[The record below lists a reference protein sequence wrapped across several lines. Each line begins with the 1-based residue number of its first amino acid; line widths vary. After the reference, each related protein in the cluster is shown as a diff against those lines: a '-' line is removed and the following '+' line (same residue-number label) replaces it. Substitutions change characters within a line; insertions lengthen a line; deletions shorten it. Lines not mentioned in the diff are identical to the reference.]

1 MGNKNIKCPHCS
13 FITYRSDK
21 LKEHTAIQHT
31 EKPLQLELTED
42 VQSVLKESDPF
53 IEQPM
58 KKKRKPYQRKV
69 QQTTTITT
77 VPPPKT
83 NADCFMPQLTHEKL
97 LDLSDVIMIQ
107 EKPEIIVPVCTD
119 SMDILNGNIVL
130 F

>member
-21 LKEHTAIQHT
+21 LKEHIAFQHT
-31 EKPLQLELTED
+31 EKPLQLELPED

-58 KKKRKPYQRKV
+58 KKKRKPYQRKATTTTSTNS
-69 QQTTTITT
+69 QTT
-77 VPPPKT
+77 V
-83 NADCFMPQLTHEKL
+83 DFLMPQAIQEKL
-97 LDLSDVIMIQ
+97 LDFNDIIMIK
-107 EKPEIIVPVCTD
+107 EKPETIVTVCTD